1 MFLKDKYEISIWED
15 YLANPTDSYYS
26 EKKIA
31 TIGSNT
37 MTAQWRAISPRLVEN
52 INGTNTFTFKMYYTY
67 IDTETGEK
75 TQNPFTKL
83 LVNERK
89 IKVYWKNKWY
99 DFIIKAVDENSGDKS
114 ITYTCKDLYINE
126 LSKTGFNLEFS
137 EELNNNSGTVQELGA
152 KVVEGTEWEVIGDD
166 VIRQK
171 IEEPVFEVST
181 KEEIQLKEGTIVK
194 PGDKFLLFYSIEQ
207 GGRPVQVWYDPEQK
221 YLVENGSMLVTS
233 GQCYTFFDD
242 SDYEKIEFVQKQI
255 STLYRAE
262 RLVQSQI
269 TVFDELFNRYVGVYE
284 SVDNEI
290 YYGFISTEVNKP
302 IITPNLFVNGKDF
315 INLEGW
321 KKKGGE
327 GTPTFGMYPSYVNSD
342 LTLQEYFDIAA
353 SYIYLP
359 ANVEFSNSSLYTNS
373 QYFPN
378 GLVKEQLYTLRY
390 KAYKNDYNGELTSL
404 NFKIVKEE
412 VENNI
417 TVIKNIEENGWKGII
432 FSVNDTFSR
441 GDILTKKPELVFSS
455 DSNVYIKEIEL
466 FEYKVD
472 SEGNVLEPNSID
484 IDSAISVVY
493 KYYNPESQE
502 YLDAVAA
509 HDREQVKFSYV
520 GEDSWIEV
528 TPKYNDNYEK
538 IRSIEASKT
547 NRFDIIQTLAETF
560 ECWAVFNIEH
570 DENGRISRDENNRPK
585 KTIRFVENVG
595 QQTGL
600 GFTYG
605 LDLKTISRTI
615 ASDQVATKVIV
626 SNNNNEFAENGFC
639 SIARAPENY
648 PSENFILN
656 FDYYIQQGLLDGD
669 QINKDLYLSAISEND
684 IGYYPN
690 LKEINAR
697 YDQISLELSQYRMAL
712 TKQNSLL
719 QVYENLVIS
728 TEEELSTLGAEIAQ
742 LGKVDSIE
750 KNSSYLASI
759 EDDRI
764 QSRLITYNQLKG
776 NLVTYQN
783 FENAAATSVKSI
795 QEQIEVL
802 EEESKE
808 LIESKE
814 ALNEKFNSR
823 YSNYIQEG
831 TWISE
836 DYTDDTLY
844 YLDAQ
849 NVAYTSSRPQISY
862 NISVMRLSAL
872 DEYKN
877 RVFRLGDIGF
887 IQDVEFFG
895 YEVSNSAAT
904 QFLTPYREKIL
915 ISEVTSNFDEP
926 DKDVFKV
933 QNYKTQFEDLFQR
946 IAATTQSLQYT
957 TGEYQKVSNIVNSD
971 GTIKAETI
979 QSSLANNNNL
989 VWSSINDTVVTDNTG
1004 VTVRDASDLNKI
1016 VKLTSGGLFISTD
1029 GGLTWKNAV
1038 RGDGVSTR
1046 WLTTGTINV
1055 NDINIVTSDGLYQT
1069 FGWDALGLSAYDVLK
1084 DGDNITG
1091 VNTNKLVRFDEL
1103 GIYGI
1108 IKEGAATYYPKT
1120 IEEIKDNANYALTWD
1135 GFFLKTNNGAV
1146 TITSDNDIQVHSGDV
1161 DRVKIGNIGTNDNP
1175 RYGIRFK
1182 DEEGKITL
1190 ETDDQGKLWLRDKLQ
1205 ISDLVSIGNL
1215 GSENGLHGGQVINAN
1230 DNFIV
1235 YNDGHMIANGGTFT
1249 GIINATGG
1257 QIGNLTVEELTEGID
1272 PTARLILDNDEVK
1285 IAYKTD
1291 TYVAVSAEEKREED
1305 FEKYYIRNENNE
1317 YEKATGAFDEE
1328 TAYFLRE
1335 QGEYK
1340 SEYVFSADSF
1350 TYGDNFTLDESG
1362 LTVNNGTFK
1371 GHIEASSGTFT
1382 GTVNATNGSF
1392 KGKITAEEGSITGKL
1407 TVGNITLDGTSTNP
1421 DSHKIYYK
1429 NLEKDTIPFYI
1440 DNSGNVYAENITLG
1454 TGAVIDDYI
1463 RLGNA
1468 LIKNPKEDHIFIKAG
1483 TVKIQDDGIIKI
1495 GTLTAD
1501 GTDSSIQAM
1510 KDGKLLW
1517 KIDSELAQ
1525 FNDIQIGGSYFKPAA
1540 INMAGGTFIFK
1551 DSFEQANATFKDEYY
1566 YLGSDGEGNSE
1577 IFKYNGANI
1586 PGYKYFTELG
1596 DGNDY
1601 ILGVNGSSTQSLG
1614 EIQLHPN
1621 SFSIKKMLLEEG
1633 KPKFVDSLVLGNIED
1648 INGSGST
1655 GIGLYADN
1663 VFLNGFLTTKIN
1675 NFNSIN
1681 SGNEENKNT
1690 YAGVGTGEDRATFSI
1705 SNNFGDKSSIVFW
1718 AGAEGTTKEDIQK
1731 APFQVTDKGTL
1742 YASNA
1747 ILTGSAFINSTL
1759 TVPTIQAAIIT
1770 SYEQKDEDGN
1780 SSRPGLLIKDV
1791 DEGIHFE
1798 CGEKTVETGPKH
1810 YFNLSSSSI
1819 KTNLPFIGVNI
1830 IGTTLEGDKIVID
1843 EAVVNNS
1850 LTIGTDLTLNSN
1862 SISTSG
1868 ELTIKSNF
1876 LKLENSYTNINN
1888 DFYLNEK
1895 FSRESEFRTVLY
1907 YDKKDKLHY
1916 GDRYPEDPTDVY
1928 LILNQED
1935 HKSFIQRIEFDPNA
1949 ASEFKQKVKRFFVN
1963 QGFDESIIIE

>member
-15 YLANPTDSYYS
+15 YLANPTDNYYS

-75 TQNPFTKL
+75 IQNPFTKL

-126 LSKTGFNLEFS
+126 LSKTGFDLEFS

-166 VIRQK
+166 VIKQK
-171 IEEPVFEVST
+171 IEEPVFEVT
-181 KEEIQLKEGTIVK
+181 ANGNIPLKEGETVQD
-194 PGDKFLLFYSIEQ
+194 GHKFLLFYSVEQ

-233 GQCYTFFDD
+233 GDCYTFENDA
-242 SDYEKIEFVQKQI
+242 DYNKIKFTQTNI
-255 STLYRAE
+255 STNYRAE

-269 TVFDELFNRYVGVYE
+269 TVFDELFNRYVSVYKD
-284 SVDNEI
+284 VDNKE
-290 YYGFISTEVNKP
+290 YYGFVSTETDKP
-302 IITPNLFVNGKDF
+302 IIVPNLFINGKDF

-321 KKKGGE
+321 KQNSGDKI
-327 GTPTFGMYPSYVNSD
+327 PTFGMYPSYVDSE
-342 LTLQEYFDIAA
+342 LTLEEYFNTAA
-353 SYIYLP
+353 SYIHLP
-359 ANVEFSNSSLYTNS
+359 AGVEFSNSSLYTNS
-373 QYFPN
+373 QYLPD
-378 GLVKEQLYTLRY
+378 GLLSSQLYVLRY
-390 KAYKNDYNGELTSL
+390 KAYKDTYDGNLTSL
-404 NFKIVKEE
+404 TFGIKKEDEEITLTSTKTINDDKWIGE
-412 VENNI
+412 VFYINSSI
-417 TVIKNIEENGWKGII
+417 
-432 FSVNDTFSR
+432 SR
-441 GDILTKKPELVFSS
+441 SELLTKKPEIIFSS
-455 DSNVYIKEIEL
+455 DSEVFIKEIEL
-466 FEYKVD
+466 FEYKED
-472 SEGNVLEPNSID
+472 KDGNLLTPNSID

-493 KYYNPESQE
+493 KYYDPESTE
-502 YLDAVAA
+502 YKNALAA

-520 GEDSWIEV
+520 GEEPWTEV
-528 TPKYNDNYEK
+528 SPKYNDNYEK
-538 IRSIEASKT
+538 IRSIETSKT

-560 ECWAVFNIEH
+560 ECWARFNIEH
-570 DENGRISRDENNRPK
+570 DETGRIVRDENGKPK
-585 KTIRFVENVG
+585 KTIQFVENVG

-615 ASDQVATKVIV
+615 ASDQIATKVIV
-626 SNNNNEFAENGFC
+626 SNNNNEFAQNGFC

-656 FDYYIQQGLLDGD
+656 FDYYINHGLLDGG
-669 QINKDLYLSAISEND
+669 QLNKDLYLSAASEND
-684 IGYYPN
+684 IGYYPG
-690 LKEINAR
+690 LKDINTQ
-697 YDQISLELSQYRMAL
+697 YDQISLQLSQYRMAL

-719 QVYENLVIS
+719 QTYENLVAS

-776 NLVTYQN
+776 NLATYQN
-783 FENAAATSVKSI
+783 FENAAAASVESI
-795 QEQIEVL
+795 QDQIKIL
-802 EEESKE
+802 EEESE
-808 LIESKE
+808 GLIESKE
-814 ALNEKFNSR
+814 TLNEKFNSR

-849 NVAYTSSRPQISY
+849 SVAYTSSRPQISY

-895 YEVSNSAAT
+895 YEVKNSATT

-957 TGEYQKVSNIVNSD
+957 TGEYQKVSNIINSD

-979 QSSLANNNNL
+979 QSSLANNNSL
-989 VWSSINDTVVTDNTG
+989 AWSSINDTVVTDNTG
-1004 VTVRDASDLNKI
+1004 ITVRDASDLNKI

-1069 FGWDALGLSAYDVLK
+1069 FGWDALGLSAYDVLRE
-1084 DGDNITG
+1084 GDNIVG
-1091 VNTNKLVRFDEL
+1091 VNTNKLVRFDEH

-1108 IKEGAATYYPKT
+1108 IKEDAATYFPKT
-1120 IEEIKDNANYALTWD
+1120 IEEIKDNASYALTWD
-1135 GFFLKTNNGAV
+1135 GFYLKTNNGAV

-1161 DRVKIGNIGTNDNP
+1161 DRIKIGNIGTNDNP
-1175 RYGIRFK
+1175 RYGIYFK

-1205 ISDLVSIGNL
+1205 IGKPDDDFDVSIGNL
-1215 GSENGLHGGQVINAN
+1215 SNNQVINAN
-1230 DNFIV
+1230 DGFVV
-1235 YNDGHMIANGGTFT
+1235 YADGSIL
-1249 GIINATGG
+1249 ATSG
-1257 QIGNLTVEELTEGID
+1257 QIGNLTIEELEEGID
-1272 PTARLILDNDEVK
+1272 PTARLIVDNDEVR
-1285 IAYKTD
+1285 IAYKINS
-1291 TYVAVSAEEKREED
+1291 YQKVGEPKQEEIEQ
-1305 FEKYYIRNENNE
+1305 YYIFNEDTDK
-1317 YEKATGAFDEE
+1317 YEKASGTVNKDIEYFIFVKGEE
-1328 TAYFLRE
+1328 
-1335 QGEYK
+1335 EYK
-1340 SEYVFSADSF
+1340 SKYVFSENSF
-1350 TYGDNFTLDESG
+1350 TYGENFVLSENG
-1362 LTVNNGTFK
+1362 LVVNNGTFN
-1371 GHIEASSGTFT
+1371 GMVYAEGGTFNGTIYAEDGIFSGTLKGAD
-1382 GTVNATNGSF
+1382 GTFSGELTAG
-1392 KGKITAEEGSITGKL
+1392 KGNITGEL
-1407 TVGNITLDGTSTNP
+1407 MVGNIILDGTSTDPN
-1421 DSHKIYYK
+1421 SYKIYYK
-1429 NLEKDTIPFYI
+1429 NLQEDKIPFYI
-1440 DNSGNVYAENITLG
+1440 DNSGNIYAENITLG
-1454 TGAVIDDYI
+1454 TGAVIDNYI
-1463 RLGNA
+1463 KLGEA
-1468 LIKNPKEDHIFIKAG
+1468 EIRNPKEDHIFIKAG
-1483 TVKIQDDGIIKI
+1483 AVKIQDDGIIKI
-1495 GTLTAD
+1495 GTLIAD

-1510 KDGKLLW
+1510 KGNKLLW
-1517 KIDSELAQ
+1517 RIDSELAQ
-1525 FNDIQIGGSYFKPAA
+1525 FNDVQIGGSYFKPAA

-1551 DSFEQANATFKDEYY
+1551 DTFEKNEASLKENYY
-1566 YLGSDGEGNSE
+1566 YLGSDGENVSE
-1577 IFKYNGANI
+1577 IFKYEEGTDLLK
-1586 PGYKYFTELG
+1586 YKYFTDLG
-1596 DGNDY
+1596 NGNDY

-1614 EIQLHPN
+1614 DIQLPPN
-1621 SFSIKKMLLEEG
+1621 SFSIQKIVKKKDEDGKEIEG
-1633 KPKFVDSLVLGNIED
+1633 LDFVNTLVLGDLSKVGI
-1648 INGSGST
+1648 SGLQ

-1663 VFLNGFLTTKIN
+1663 AYLNGFLTTKIGE
-1675 NFNSIN
+1675 S
-1681 SGNEENKNT
+1681 T
-1690 YAGVGTGEDRATFSI
+1690 YAGIGTSELNTATFNKTGKEEIQIEDNTTDNS
-1705 SNNFGDKSSIVFW
+1705 KIVFW
-1718 AGAEGTTKEDIQK
+1718 AGAPEVDRIQDSL
-1731 APFQVTDKGTL
+1731 FQVTAKGTL
-1742 YASNA
+1742 YAQRA
-1747 ILTGSAFINSTL
+1747 IITASAFIGGDFYAPKITTGELISPIITGENGL
-1759 TVPTIQAAIIT
+1759 TITDIDKAITFICKKTIQDHEEEEYKFILT
-1770 SYEQKDEDGN
+1770 S
-1780 SSRPGLLIKDV
+1780 SLI
-1791 DEGIHFE
+1791 E
-1798 CGEKTVETGPKH
+1798 
-1810 YFNLSSSSI
+1810 
-1819 KTNLPFIGVNI
+1819 TNLPFK
-1830 IGTTLEGDKIVID
+1830 GTDITGATLKGDKIVID
-1843 EAVVNNS
+1843 EAVVNNLLS
-1850 LTIGTDLTLNSN
+1850 IGTDLILNSN
-1862 SISTSG
+1862 SISTNKD
-1868 ELTIKSNF
+1868 LTIKSNS

-1888 DFYLNEK
+1888 DFYLNKK
-1895 FSRESEFRTVLY
+1895 FKYVKVMDENKY
-1907 YDKKDKLHY
+1907 CGYDIYIND
-1916 GDRYPEDPTDVY
+1916 
-1928 LILNQED
+1928 
-1935 HKSFIQRIEFDPNA
+1935 
-1949 ASEFKQKVKRFFVN
+1949 
-1963 QGFDESIIIE
+1963 

>member
-15 YLANPTDSYYS
+15 YLANPTDNYYS

-75 TQNPFTKL
+75 VQNPFTKL

-126 LSKTGFNLEFS
+126 LSKTGFDLEFS
-137 EELNNNSGTVQELGA
+137 EELNNNSGTIQQLGQ
-152 KVVEGTEWEVIGDD
+152 KVVEGTEWEVIGSD
-166 VIRQK
+166 VIKQK
-171 IEEPVFEVST
+171 IEEPVFEVT
-181 KEEIQLKEGTIVK
+181 ANGNIPLKEGETVQD
-194 PGDKFLLFYSIEQ
+194 GHKFLLFYSVEQ

-233 GQCYTFFDD
+233 GDCYTFTDD
-242 SDYEKIEFVQKQI
+242 SNYGNINFNVEKEEDKRI
-255 STLYRAE
+255 STNYRAE

-269 TVFDELFNRYVGVYE
+269 TIFDELFNRYISVYT
-284 SVDNEI
+284 DGTNE
-290 YYGFISTEVNKP
+290 YYGFTGTETDKP
-302 IITPNLFVNGKDF
+302 IIVPNLFVNGKDF
-315 INLEGW
+315 VNLDGW
-321 KKKGGE
+321 KVVSG
-327 GTPTFGMYPSYVNSD
+327 GTPTFGMYPSYNGSN
-342 LTLQEYFDIAA
+342 LSLKEYFNTAA
-353 SYIYLP
+353 SYIKLP
-359 ANVEFSNSSLYTNS
+359 ANTEIATSSLYNSS
-373 QYFPN
+373 QYLPD
-378 GLVKEQLYTLRY
+378 GLLSSQLYVLRY
-390 KAYKNDYNGELTSL
+390 KAYKDTYDGNLTSL
-404 NFKIVKEE
+404 TFGIKKEDEEITLTSTKTINDDKWIGE
-412 VENNI
+412 VFYINSSI
-417 TVIKNIEENGWKGII
+417 
-432 FSVNDTFSR
+432 SR
-441 GDILTKKPELVFSS
+441 GELLTKKPEIIFSS
-455 DSNVYIKEIEL
+455 TSDEFIKEIEL
-466 FEYKVD
+466 FEYKED
-472 SEGNVLEPNSID
+472 ENGNLLTPNSID

-493 KYYNPESQE
+493 KYYDPESTE
-502 YLDAVAA
+502 YKNALAA

-520 GEDSWIEV
+520 GEEPWTEV
-528 TPKYNDNYEK
+528 SPVYNDNYEK
-538 IRSIEASKT
+538 IRSIETSKT

-560 ECWAVFNIEH
+560 ECWARFNIEH
-570 DENGRISRDENNRPK
+570 DETGRIIRDEKGKPK
-585 KTIRFVENVG
+585 KTIQFVENVG

-615 ASDQVATKVIV
+615 ASDQIATKVIV
-626 SNNNNEFAENGFC
+626 SNNNNEFAQNGFC

-656 FDYYIQQGLLDGD
+656 FDYYINHGLLDGG
-669 QINKDLYLSAISEND
+669 QLNKDLYLSAASEND
-684 IGYYPN
+684 IGYYPG
-690 LKEINAR
+690 LKDINTQ
-697 YDQISLELSQYRMAL
+697 YDQISLQLSQYRMAL

-719 QVYENLVIS
+719 QTYENLVAS

-776 NLVTYQN
+776 NLATYQN
-783 FENAAATSVKSI
+783 FENAAAASVESI
-795 QEQIEVL
+795 QDQIKIL
-802 EEESKE
+802 EEESE
-808 LIESKE
+808 GLIESKE
-814 ALNEKFNSR
+814 TLNEKFNSR

-849 NVAYTSSRPQISY
+849 SVAYTSSRPQISY

-895 YEVSNSAAT
+895 YEVNNSATT

-957 TGEYQKVSNIVNSD
+957 TGEYQKVSNIINSD

-1069 FGWDALGLSAYDVLK
+1069 FGWDALGLSAYDVLR

-1091 VNTNKLVRFDEL
+1091 VNTNKLVRFDEH

-1108 IKEGAATYYPKT
+1108 IKEDAATYFPKT

-1135 GFFLKTNNGAV
+1135 GFYLKTNNGAV

-1161 DRVKIGNIGTNDNP
+1161 DRIKIGNIGTNDNP
-1175 RYGIRFK
+1175 RYGIYFK

-1205 ISDLVSIGNL
+1205 IGKPDDDFDVSIGNL
-1215 GSENGLHGGQVINAN
+1215 SNNQVINAN
-1230 DNFIV
+1230 DGFVV
-1235 YNDGHMIANGGTFT
+1235 YADGSIL
-1249 GIINATGG
+1249 ATSG
-1257 QIGNLTVEELTEGID
+1257 QIGNLTIEELEEGID
-1272 PTARLILDNDEVK
+1272 PLVRLILDNDEVK

-1291 TYVAVSAEEKREED
+1291 EYISVDEPNPND
-1305 FEKYYIRNENNE
+1305 FNKYYILNDNGD
-1317 YEKATGAFDEE
+1317 YEIATGEFVNG
-1328 TAYFLRE
+1328 TSYYIRE
-1335 QGEYK
+1335 QRDYN
-1340 SEYVFSADSF
+1340 SQYVFSADSF
-1350 TYGDNFTLDESG
+1350 TYGDNFILNRDG
-1362 LTVNNGTFK
+1362 LIVNNGTF
-1371 GHIEASSGTFT
+1371 T
-1382 GTVNATNGSF
+1382 GEVNATKGSF
-1392 KGKITAEEGSITGKL
+1392 TGQINATTGNFTGQIIVGENGSITSSNEGFMIR
-1407 TVGNITLDGTSTNP
+1407 GNGSIIAN
-1421 DSHKIYYK
+1421 
-1429 NLEKDTIPFYI
+1429 
-1440 DNSGNVYAENITLG
+1440 NITLG
-1454 TGAVIDDYI
+1454 TGAVIDNYI
-1463 RLGNA
+1463 KLGEA
-1468 LIKNPKEDHIFIKAG
+1468 EIRNPKEDHIFIKAG
-1483 TVKIQDDGIIKI
+1483 AVKIQDDGIIKI
-1495 GTLTAD
+1495 GTLIAD

-1510 KDGKLLW
+1510 KGNKLLW
-1517 KIDSELAQ
+1517 RIDSELAQ
-1525 FNDIQIGGSYFKPAA
+1525 FNDVQIGGSYFKPAA

-1551 DSFEQANATFKDEYY
+1551 DSLNKENLYEKDGIYYIDDKYEVEAFNNEYWY
-1566 YLGSDGEGNSE
+1566 YGSDGLGSSE
-1577 IFKYNGANI
+1577 PFKGKEKI
-1586 PGYKYFTELG
+1586 SSYKYFTVLG
-1596 DGNDY
+1596 ECTPNGNDY
-1601 ILGVNGSSTQSLG
+1601 ILGVNGSSAKPLG
-1614 EIQLHPN
+1614 AIQLPSN
-1621 SFSIKKMLLEEG
+1621 SFSIQKIVEG
-1633 KPKFVDSLVLGNIED
+1633 INDSGEKELKYTNSLVLGDLSNL
-1648 INGSGST
+1648 
-1655 GIGLYADN
+1655 GIGGVDGVGLYADN
-1663 VFLNGFLTTKIN
+1663 VFLNGLLTTKIEDSN
-1675 NFNSIN
+1675 
-1681 SGNEENKNT
+1681 
-1690 YAGVGTGEDRATFSI
+1690 YAGIGTGDERPVFTIDNSVEDA
-1705 SNNFGDKSSIVFW
+1705 GSIVFW
-1718 AGAEGTTKEDIQK
+1718 AGAEDSTAEEIQK

-1742 YASNA
+1742 YAQNA
-1747 ILTGSAFINSTL
+1747 IIQASAFIGGDFFAPKITTGELISPIIRGNGEGDYGL
-1759 TVPTIQAAIIT
+1759 TIIDVDKAIIFKCGET
-1770 SYEQKDEDGN
+1770 GKEHNFILDN
-1780 SSRPGLLIKDV
+1780 
-1791 DEGIHFE
+1791 EGI
-1798 CGEKTVETGPKH
+1798 
-1810 YFNLSSSSI
+1810 N
-1819 KTNLPFIGVNI
+1819 TNLPYTGPIVGITNYLSIGETAILQNQ
-1830 IGTTLEGDKIVID
+1830 TDENNEKIFRITST
-1843 EAVVNNS
+1843 N
-1850 LTIGTDLTLNSN
+1850 LN
-1862 SISTSG
+1862 
-1868 ELTIKSNF
+1868 
-1876 LKLENSYTNINN
+1876 LENDYTNITK
-1888 DFYLNEK
+1888 DFYLNNK
-1895 FSRESEFRTVLY
+1895 FKYVKVFNADNNYVG
-1907 YDKKDKLHY
+1907 YDIYIND
-1916 GDRYPEDPTDVY
+1916 
-1928 LILNQED
+1928 
-1935 HKSFIQRIEFDPNA
+1935 
-1949 ASEFKQKVKRFFVN
+1949 
-1963 QGFDESIIIE
+1963 

>member
-1 MFLKDKYEISIWED
+1 MFLKDKYEVSIWED

-31 TIGSNT
+31 TIGSNA

-67 IDTETGEK
+67 IDTETGERV
-75 TQNPFTKL
+75 QNPFTKL

-152 KVVEGTEWEVIGDD
+152 KVVEGTEWEIIGDD
-166 VIRQK
+166 VIKQK
-171 IEEPVFEVST
+171 IEEPVFEVAANGD
-181 KEEIQLKEGTIVK
+181 IPLKEGKTIQS
-194 PGDKFLLFYSIEQ
+194 GEKFLLFYSVEQ
-207 GGRPVQVWYDPEQK
+207 GGSPVQVWYDPEQK

-233 GQCYTFFDD
+233 GDCYTFTNDE
-242 SDYEKIEFVQKQI
+242 DYEKINFIQNQI
-255 STLYRAE
+255 STNYRAE
-262 RLVQSQI
+262 RFVQSQI
-269 TVFDELFNRYVGVYE
+269 TVFDELFNRYVSVYKDAY
-284 SVDNEI
+284 DND
-290 YYGFISTEVNKP
+290 YYGFVSTEVDKP
-302 IITPNLFVNGKDF
+302 IILPNLFINGKDF
-315 INLEGW
+315 VSLDGW
-321 KKKGGE
+321 KQNSGDKI
-327 GTPTFGMYPSYVNSD
+327 PTFEMHPSYVNSE
-342 LTLQEYFDIAA
+342 LTLEQYFDIAA
-353 SYIYLP
+353 SYIHLP
-359 ANVEFSNSSLYTNS
+359 AGIEFSNSSLYTNS
-373 QYFPN
+373 QYLPN
-378 GLVKEQLYTLRY
+378 GFTKDQIYVLRY
-390 KAYKNDYNGELTSL
+390 KAYKNEYNGELTTL
-404 NFKIVKEE
+404 NFKITKEDE
-412 VENNI
+412 ECDYTI
-417 TVIKNIEENGWKGII
+417 IKEFEENGWKG
-432 FSVNDTFSR
+432 FSFSINDTIPR
-441 GDILTKKPELVFSS
+441 RDILTKKPELVFSS
-455 DSNVYIKEIEL
+455 TSDTYIKEIEL
-466 FEYKVD
+466 FEYKTD
-472 SEGNVLEPNSID
+472 SIGNMVEPNFID

-493 KYYNPESQE
+493 KYYNPLSTEYES
-502 YLDAVAA
+502 AFAA

-520 GEDSWIEV
+520 GEEPWIEV

-560 ECWAVFNIEH
+560 ECWARFNIEH
-570 DENGRISRDENNRPK
+570 DETGRIIRDEKGKPK
-585 KTIRFVENVG
+585 KTIQFVENVG

-615 ASDQVATKVIV
+615 ASDQIATKVIV
-626 SNNNNEFAENGFC
+626 SNNNNEFAQNGFC

-656 FDYYIQQGLLDGD
+656 FDYYINHGLLDGS
-669 QINKDLYLSAISEND
+669 QLNKDLYLSATSEND
-684 IGYYPN
+684 IGYYPC
-690 LKEINAR
+690 LKEINAQ
-697 YDQISLELSQYRMAL
+697 YDQISLQLSQYRMAL

-719 QVYENLVIS
+719 QTYENLVAS

-776 NLVTYQN
+776 NLATYQN
-783 FENAAATSVKSI
+783 FENAAAESVKSI
-795 QEQIEVL
+795 QDQIKIL
-802 EEESKE
+802 EEESKS
-808 LIESKE
+808 LIERKE

-849 NVAYTSSRPQISY
+849 SVAYTSSRPQISY

-895 YEVSNSAAT
+895 YEVNNSAT
-904 QFLTPYREKIL
+904 SQFLTPYREKIL

-957 TGEYQKVSNIVNSD
+957 TGEYQKVSNIINSD

-1069 FGWDALGLSAYDVLK
+1069 FGWDALGLSAYDVLR
-1084 DGDNITG
+1084 DGEKIVG
-1091 VNTNKLVRFDEL
+1091 VNTNKAVRFDEH

-1108 IKEGAATYYPKT
+1108 ITNNTEKPFPKT
-1120 IEEIKDNANYALTWD
+1120 IEEVETYANYGLTWN
-1135 GFFLKTNNGAV
+1135 GFFLKTENGMV
-1146 TITSDNDIQVHSGDV
+1146 KISTKDDIQVLGETNQRDEEGNV
-1161 DRVKIGNIGTNDNP
+1161 IIDERIKIGKIDD

-1182 DEEGKITL
+1182 DKDRKITL

-1205 ISDLVSIGNL
+1205 IGTSTDSFDVSIGNL
-1215 GSENGLHGGQVINAN
+1215 GLKKDENGVLEDNSHGGRIIDAN
-1230 DNFIV
+1230 NNFVV
-1235 YNDGHMIANGGTFT
+1235 YEDGHMVATSGEFT
-1249 GIINATGG
+1249 GTINATDGIFNGVINATGG
-1257 QIGNLTVEELTEGID
+1257 TIGNLTIKELEEGID
-1272 PTARLILDNDEVK
+1272 PSARLIVENDSVK
-1285 IAYKTD
+1285 IVYKAD
-1291 TYVAVSAEEKREED
+1291 EYIEVNVPDEND
-1305 FEKYYIRNENNE
+1305 FYKYYVKKDNGD
-1317 YEKATGAFDEE
+1317 YEIATGGIVDGTQYYLKEQ
-1328 TAYFLRE
+1328 RE
-1335 QGEYK
+1335 YDSQ
-1340 SEYVFSADSF
+1340 YVFSEDSF
-1350 TYGDNFTLDESG
+1350 TYGENFILNEDG
-1362 LTVNNGTFK
+1362 LTVN
-1371 GHIEASSGTFT
+1371 SGSISGIFT
-1382 GTVNATNGSF
+1382 VGKIVLDGSEGTVR
-1392 KGKITAEEGSITGKL
+1392 
-1407 TVGNITLDGTSTNP
+1407 
-1421 DSHKIYYK
+1421 KIYYRESDDS
-1429 NLEKDTIPFYI
+1429 NEPEARIFEI
-1440 DNSGNVYAENITLG
+1440 DKFGNVYAKNITLG
-1454 TGAVIDDYI
+1454 IGATVEDYI
-1463 RLGNA
+1463 KLGEA
-1468 LIKNPKEDHIFIKAG
+1468 YIKNPTKDSNNNVFIEAG
-1483 TVKIQDDGIIKI
+1483 KIKI
-1495 GTLTAD
+1495 KDSGIVTIGSLVAN
-1501 GTDSSIQAM
+1501 GQDSSITAFKENG
-1510 KDGKLLW
+1510 KDILW

-1525 FNDIQIGGSYFKPAA
+1525 FNDVQIGGSYFKPAA

-1551 DSFEQANATFKDEYY
+1551 DSLNKENLYEKDGIYYIDDKYEIEAFNDEYWY
-1566 YLGSDGEGNSE
+1566 YGSDGESGSE
-1577 IFKYNGANI
+1577 IFKYNTGNNI
-1586 PGYKYFTELG
+1586 PDFKYFTELG
-1596 DGNDY
+1596 NGDNY

-1614 EIQLHPN
+1614 DIQLHPN
-1621 SFSIKKMLLEEG
+1621 SFSIKKMDLEEG
-1633 KPKFVDSLVLGNIED
+1633 QLKFVDSLVLGDIENI
-1648 INGSGST
+1648 NNSGST

-1675 NFNSIN
+1675 NSNSIDTDN
-1681 SGNEENKNT
+1681 EENEENKDT

-1705 SNNFGDKSSIVFW
+1705 SNNFGDQSSIVFW
-1718 AGAEGTTKEDIQK
+1718 AGAAGTTKEKIQD
-1731 APFQVTDKGTL
+1731 ARFQVTDKGTL

-1747 ILTGSAFINSTL
+1747 ILTGSAFIDSIL
-1759 TVPTIQAAIIT
+1759 TVPTIQAAVIT
-1770 SYEQKDEDGN
+1770 SYEQKDENGIL
-1780 SSRPGLLIKDV
+1780 SRPGLLIKDV
-1791 DEGIHFE
+1791 DEGIHFV
-1798 CGEKTVETGPKH
+1798 CGEQEEHFFKLEKDGITSSLKIETSGDISGKVGTFSSEINSPQIITNKLQVGDLSIRVENDTEDGIFH
-1810 YFNLSSSSI
+1810 SI
-1819 KTNLPFIGVNI
+1819 NYGENKKINFTNDRV
-1830 IGTTLEGDKIVID
+1830 E
-1843 EAVVNNS
+1843 
-1850 LTIGTDLTLNSN
+1850 
-1862 SISTSG
+1862 IST
-1868 ELTIKSNF
+1868 
-1876 LKLENSYTNINN
+1876 NITYIDN
-1888 DFYLNEK
+1888 DFSLNEK
-1895 FSRESEFRTVLY
+1895 INF
-1907 YDKKDKLHY
+1907 KKD
-1916 GDRYPEDPTDVY
+1916 EDGNYDIY
-1928 LILNQED
+1928 IKD
-1935 HKSFIQRIEFDPNA
+1935 
-1949 ASEFKQKVKRFFVN
+1949 
-1963 QGFDESIIIE
+1963 